1 MLHSRVLISDFLIQ
15 HPLTLFLLQS
25 VDMEDGKP
33 DLLLV
38 KEETIEDG
46 PESIDLLSGLK
57 MGEQGDWLE
66 ANRGDWAAILESQT
80 QTGAAKDP
88 GDDITDQARTR
99 GDIVEVSGWDSVLN
113 SGLGNNTVNHNQKQT
128 VEHKTITD
136 LSLHDNRLAE
146 TRARRRFGLQG
157 RGGVHMQLERTDT
170 DLASDAPSCS
180 YSCDSERL
188 MVPQVN
194 PLTDAAFSLP
204 SIVSIN

>member
-57 MGEQGDWLE
+57 MGEQGGWLE
-66 ANRGDWAAILESQT
+66 DNRGDWAAILDSQT
-80 QTGAAKDP
+80 QTGGAKGP
-88 GDDITDQARTR
+88 GDDITELARTR
-99 GDIVEVSGWDSVLN
+99 GDIVEVSGWDSILN

-128 VEHKTITD
+128 AKHKSTTK
-136 LSLHDNRLAE
+136 LSIHDNRLAE
-146 TRARRRFGLQG
+146 IRARRRF
-157 RGGVHMQLERTDT
+157 
-170 DLASDAPSCS
+170 
-180 YSCDSERL
+180 
-188 MVPQVN
+188 
-194 PLTDAAFSLP
+194 
-204 SIVSIN
+204 